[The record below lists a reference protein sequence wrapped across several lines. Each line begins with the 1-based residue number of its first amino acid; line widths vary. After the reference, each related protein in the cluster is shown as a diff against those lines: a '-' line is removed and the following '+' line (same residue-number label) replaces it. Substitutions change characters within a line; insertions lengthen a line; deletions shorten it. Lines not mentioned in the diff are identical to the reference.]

1 LPKDLRQATLTPQS
15 ALILKELWASKA
27 YGGMMITVKNRTAMM
42 QQKLIPLTRVL
53 PMALVIKR

>member
-1 LPKDLRQATLTPQS
+1 
-15 ALILKELWASKA
+15 LILKELWASKA